1 VRADDGLGGPPGAT
15 GPDGSAELRIA
26 TLAWRVRLAGGTF
39 TVVVLLMGTSVA
51 LLFVASLGL
60 AILILAGGSALA
72 RLELRVHTIR
82 QERRR

>member
-1 VRADDGLGGPPGAT
+1 MLDESTGGTSESGA
-15 GPDGSAELRIA
+15 AAHYAKVRIA
-26 TLAWRVRLAGGTF
+26 TLAWRLRLAGGTF

-51 LLFVASLGL
+51 LLFLASLGL

-72 RLELRVHTIR
+72 RIEVRVHTIR

>member
-1 VRADDGLGGPPGAT
+1 VVR
-15 GPDGSAELRIA
+15 RA
-26 TLAWRVRLAGGTF
+26 TLAWRLRLAGGTF

-51 LLFVASLGL
+51 LLFLASLGL

-72 RLELRVHTIR
+72 RIEVRVHTIR